1 MKKTKKIDLFKSNKM
16 QLITLIN
23 TLENKISELES
34 IIKDELYNTFLDKLK
49 EPANVDRLRKEN
61 KKLRL
66 MNKKLKEVINES
78 KSI

>member
-1 MKKTKKIDLFKSNKM
+1 MKKIKKIDLFSSNKM

-23 TLENKISELES
+23 TLENKISELEL
-34 IIKDELYNTFLDKLK
+34 IIKDELYNTFLDKLN
-49 EPANVDRLRKEN
+49 EPADVDRLRKEN
-61 KKLRL
+61 KKLRI

>member
-1 MKKTKKIDLFKSNKM
+1 MKKIKKIDLFKSNKM

>member
-1 MKKTKKIDLFKSNKM
+1 MKKIKKIDLFKSNKM

-49 EPANVDRLRKEN
+49 EPANVDKLRKEN
-61 KKLRL
+61 KKLRI
-66 MNKKLKEVINES
+66 MNKKLKEVINGS

>member
-1 MKKTKKIDLFKSNKM
+1 MKKTTKIDLFKSNKM

>member
-1 MKKTKKIDLFKSNKM
+1 MKKIKKIDLFKSNKM

-34 IIKDELYNTFLDKLK
+34 IIKDELYSTFLDKLK

-61 KKLRL
+61 KKLRI